1 MIEQPSD
8 ALSRMAK
15 GEGIAT
21 TGPLT
26 RAACEALDAADPL
39 AGWRARFVLPN
50 GVIYLDGNSLGPLP
64 KATEALIQDVV
75 RRQWGEDL
83 ITSWNRHGWVDL
95 PQRLGAKIA
104 RLIGAAPHEVVVADS
119 TSVNLFKLLA
129 AALGL
134 RPARCVVVSERS
146 NFPTDLYV
154 AQGLGDLL
162 GERMELRLVASE
174 ELEAALDEHTALLML
189 THVDYRTGRLHD
201 MARLTRA
208 AHDVGA
214 LALWDLAHSAGAVP
228 VELNAAG
235 ADLAVG
241 CGYKYLNGGP
251 GAPAFLF
258 VAARW
263 HEQVRQPITGW
274 FGHAQ
279 PFAFELAYR
288 PAPGIARFLAGTP
301 PILSLMAL
309 EAGVDVLLQVDQRAL
324 RQKAITLTDAFIR
337 LVDER
342 CAGFGLTVASPRA
355 GSERGAQVALRHPE
369 GYAIVQALIARSVI
383 GDFRAP
389 DLLRFG
395 FAPLYVRFVDVW
407 DAVDALRVVMT
418 EGIWDQPA
426 FKQRAAV
433 T

>member
-1 MIEQPSD
+1 MS
-8 ALSRMAK
+8 A
-15 GEGIAT
+15 
-21 TGPLT
+21 LT
-26 RAACEALDAADPL
+26 RAACEALDAAEPL
-39 AGWRARFVLPN
+39 AAWRQRFVLPN
-50 GVIYLDGNSLGPLP
+50 GVLYLDGNSLGPLP

-83 ITSWNRHGWVDL
+83 ITSWTRHGWVDL
-95 PQRLGAKIA
+95 PQRLGTKIA
-104 RLIGAAPHEVVVADS
+104 RLIGAKPHEVIVADS
-119 TSVNLFKLLA
+119 TSVNLFKLMA

-134 RPARCVVVSERS
+134 RPGRRVVVSERS

-154 AQGLGDLL
+154 AQGLGNLL

-174 ELEAALDEHTALLML
+174 ELEAALDEGTALLML
-189 THVDYRTGRLHD
+189 TQVDYRTGRLHD

-214 LALWDLAHSAGAVP
+214 LALWDLAHSAGCVP

-258 VAARW
+258 VAERW
-263 HEQVRQPITGW
+263 HEQVWQPITGW

-279 PFAFELAYR
+279 PFAFEPVYQ

-301 PILSLMAL
+301 PILSLTAL
-309 EAGVDVLLQVDQRAL
+309 EAGVEMLLQVDQREL
-324 RQKAITLTDAFIR
+324 RQKSMALTDAFIR

-342 CAGFGLTVASPRA
+342 CDGFGFTIASPRSA
-355 GSERGAQVALRHPE
+355 EQRGAQVALRHPE
-369 GYAIVQALIARSVI
+369 GYPIVQALIARGVI

-407 DAVDALRVVMT
+407 DAVGALRAVMT

-426 FKQRAAV
+426 FRQRAAV

>member
-1 MIEQPSD
+1 MG
-8 ALSRMAK
+8 A
-15 GEGIAT
+15 
-21 TGPLT
+21 LT
-26 RAACEALDAADPL
+26 RTACQALDAADPL
-39 AGWRARFVLPN
+39 AGWRERFALPD

-64 KATEALIQDVV
+64 RATAGVLEDVV
-75 RRQWGEDL
+75 RRQWGRDL

-95 PQRLGAKIA
+95 PQRLGAKLA
-104 RLIGAAPHEVVVADS
+104 RLLGAAAHEVVVADS
-119 TSVNLFKLLA
+119 TSVNLFKLVA

-134 RPARCVVVSERS
+134 RPGRRVVLSERG

-162 GERMELRLVASE
+162 GERLELRLVSSDE
-174 ELEAALDEHTALLML
+174 IEAALDDDTALLML
-189 THVDYRTGRLHD
+189 THVDYRSGRMHD

-208 AHDVGA
+208 AHDAGA

-228 VELNAAG
+228 VDLRGAG

-258 VAARW
+258 VAERW
-263 HEQVRQPITGW
+263 HAEIRQPITGW
-274 FGHAQ
+274 FGHAS
-279 PFAFELAYR
+279 PFAFDPAYR
-288 PAPGIARFLAGTP
+288 PAAGITRFLAGTP
-301 PILSLMAL
+301 PILSMKAL
-309 EAGVDVLLQVDQRAL
+309 EVGIDMLLEADARDL
-324 RQKAITLTDAFIR
+324 RQKSVALTETFIR
-337 LVDER
+337 LVEER
-342 CAGFGLTVASPRA
+342 CGDFGLALASPRA
-355 GSERGAQVALRHPE
+355 AERRGAQVALRHDD
-369 GYAIVQALIARSVI
+369 GYPIVQALIGRGVI

-407 DAVDALRVVMT
+407 DAVDALLAVMS
-418 EGIWDQPA
+418 GRLWDHPA
-426 FKQRAAV
+426 YQQRAAV